1 MAPYLPFDEE
11 AWDEERW
18 EAFLRKHDR
27 RVDCYTE
34 LIFRFMRKYPQPDP
48 EDAGAF
54 ASWRDA
60 LRAWLR
66 DKGWRFD
73 DVIMPFFW
81 LEEEPADEELADEE
95 VFLFDGSTPFADHDD
110 EEDEEDAF
118 SELERLPVYLSACTL
133 SAEVLDWAHALS
145 DDVKDSALV
154 HFCSYVA
161 QVPAHIA
168 RGFGIGHE
176 RDTLGGNIA
185 CAKRGLAD
193 ANAALDLLGRMK
205 RAPYMDKPTYWC
217 LYEQAYEVR
226 NEVALY
232 VQDLRER
239 FNLGVD

>member
-27 RVDCYTE
+27 RIDCYTE

-66 DKGWRFD
+66 DQGWRFD
-73 DVIMPFFW
+73 DMIMPFFW
-81 LEEEPADEELADEE
+81 LEEEQAEEELADEE
-95 VFLFDGSTPFADHDD
+95 VFSFGGLIPFDD
-110 EEDEEDAF
+110 EDDDPF
-118 SELERLPVYLSACTL
+118 GDLERLPVYLNACTL
-133 SAEVLDWAHALS
+133 SVEVLDWVHALS

-168 RGFGIGHE
+168 RGYGIGHE

-205 RAPYMDKPTYWC
+205 RAQYMDEPTYWR

-232 VQDLRER
+232 IQDLRER

>member
-1 MAPYLPFDEE
+1 MSRNIPFDNE
-11 AWDEERW
+11 AWDEDRW
-18 EAFLRKHDR
+18 EAFLRDHDR
-27 RVDCYTE
+27 RVDRYTE

-81 LEEEPADEELADEE
+81 LEEEQADEELADEE
-95 VFLFDGSTPFADHDD
+95 VFLFDGSTLFADHD
-110 EEDEEDAF
+110 DEEDAF
-118 SELERLPVYLSACTL
+118 SELERLPVYLSASTL

-168 RGFGIGHE
+168 RGYGIGHE
-176 RDTLGGNIA
+176 HDTLGGNIA

-205 RAPYMDKPTYWC
+205 RAPYLDEPTYRR
-217 LYEQAYEVR
+217 LYEQVYEVR

-232 VQDLRER
+232 VQDLREW
-239 FNLGVD
+239 FNLGID